1 MVRTTP
7 LRPVDIASI
16 FPELAPL
23 ARQAVRLHPRPG
35 IPTPYESSI
44 GGPLLWPANEKWP
57 VCTEM
62 HDDSELPVSL
72 DDVRR
77 RRALLE
83 AAWLRPR
90 GPKENLLSQEERA
103 LLDTLQAGHPS
114 DGEPNALLPVA
125 QLYLRD
131 IPGLPCPDGADL
143 LQVLW
148 CPLDHETSLP
158 AAYLVW
164 RDAASVVDPLV
175 SPPEPADVD
184 HYGNYVPEPCILHP
198 EPVIEYP
205 APHELPEDLLD
216 RLAVWARAEWTK
228 SHPEDED
235 HGSGD
240 AYYQYELSVA
250 PGWKLGGWGP
260 WSFSDPWP
268 MLCATCKTECR
279 PLLTVSSGE
288 WDGGSGSWIPLE
300 DRVPPAGPVGL
311 REPSDPPMVSIGR
324 GYNMQIY
331 ICPVSFDHPH
341 LENMQ

>member
-1 MVRTTP
+1 M
-7 LRPVDIASI
+7 
-16 FPELAPL
+16 
-23 ARQAVRLHPRPG
+23 
-35 IPTPYESSI
+35 
-44 GGPLLWPANEKWP
+44 
-57 VCTEM
+57 
-62 HDDSELPVSL
+62 SL

-90 GPKENLLSQEERA
+90 GPKENLLSPEEQA

-131 IPGLPCPDGADL
+131 IPGLTGPDGADL

-148 CPLDHETSLP
+148 CPLDHENSLP
-158 AAYLVW
+158 AARLVW

-175 SPPEPADVD
+175 GAPEPADVD
-184 HYGNYVPEPCILHP
+184 HNGNYVPEPCILHP
-198 EPVIEYP
+198 EAVTEYP
-205 APHELPEDLLD
+205 APHELPKELAD
-216 RLAVWARAEWTK
+216 RLAAWAE
-228 SHPEDED
+228 SHPENED
-235 HGSGD
+235 SGR

-260 WSFSDPWP
+260 WSFCDPWP
-268 MLCATCKTECR
+268 MLCATCGTECR
-279 PLLTVSSGE
+279 PLLTIGSGE

-300 DRVPPAGPVGL
+300 DRVPPAGPIGL
-311 REPSDPPMVSIGR
+311 REPSNPPMVSVGR

-331 ICPVSFDHPH
+331 ICPESFDHPH